1 MKIVIKIIIIYKN
14 KLNNYTIN
22 YKTIITIIIIVI
34 AITITNKNRNRNSQN
49 LINIKHTIMKIV
61 KNN

>member
-22 YKTIITIIIIVI
+22 YKIIITIIVI
-34 AITITNKNRNRNSQN
+34 AIIITITNRNRNSQN